1 MANAAA
7 YATESGRRADS
18 AANAMRMKN
27 HENLIEDIAH
37 DEHQRLRSM
46 ALKA

>member
-7 YATESGRRADS
+7 HVTESGRRAGS
-18 AANAMRMKN
+18 AAKAMRMKN
-27 HENLIEDIAH
+27 PENVIEDAAH
-37 DEHQRLRSM
+37 DQHQRLRSM